1 MDLDNRMTICYS
13 MNKMAGGTLA
23 NTNAAKYVD
32 TIYDVVERGMHGM
45 NGENEKNGVNGLNGK
60 A

>member
-1 MDLDNRMTICYS
+1 

-32 TIYDVVERGMHGM
+32 TIYDVVERGMNGM